1 MKTMDTQPHND
12 PIIVGLDIGTTK
24 IVAMVGR
31 LNEHGKLEILGYGK
45 ADSIGVQ
52 RGVVTHIPQ
61 TTDAI
66 LKAVQE
72 AERVSGVEIKSV
84 ITGIAGQHIRSYQH
98 RGILTRP
105 NPDEEITQKDIDTL
119 IENMYRLAMPP
130 GEEII
135 HVLPQEYVVDT
146 TQGVYNPIGML
157 GSQIEANFHI
167 VTGHVSAARNIS
179 RCITNAGLTQAQLI
193 LEPIASAEAVLHPDE
208 KEAGV
213 ALIDIGGGTTD
224 IAIFHESRIRHT
236 AVIPLGG
243 NIITEDIRAGCNII
257 RDYAERLKVQH
268 GSALALEN
276 LSNKVVTIPGLHGRP
291 PREISLRTLA
301 GIIQARMEEILEY
314 VMFEIKQSGFENK
327 LSMGM
332 VLTGGGALL
341 KNIRQ
346 LAEYVTGMEVRIGSP
361 REHLA
366 NSPFNDK
373 VANPVFATSIGLV
386 MMGLEEVV
394 GRQKLMAQE
403 QSQLRRHEPPATHSH
418 KQGGRFFEI
427 LRGIGREFFGSD
439 EPQS

>member
-1 MKTMDTQPHND
+1 MET
-12 PIIVGLDIGTTK
+12 IVGLDIGTTK
-24 IVAMVGR
+24 IVAIVGR
-31 LNEHGKLEILGYGK
+31 LNEHGKVEILGYGK

-66 LKAVQE
+66 IKAVQE
-72 AERVSGVEIKSV
+72 AERTSGVEIRSV

-105 NPDEEITQKDIDTL
+105 NPDEEITARDIDTL
-119 IENMYRLAMPP
+119 IDNMYRLAMPP

-135 HVLPQEYVVDT
+135 HVLPQEYTVDT
-146 TQGVYNPIGML
+146 TQGVLNPIGML

-167 VTGHVSAARNIS
+167 VTGNITAAKNIS
-179 RCITNAGLTQAQLI
+179 RCVHNAGLQNPKLI
-193 LEPIASAEAVLHPDE
+193 LEPIASAEAVLHPEE

-224 IAIFHESRIRHT
+224 LAIFHESRIRHT

-257 RDYAERLKVQH
+257 RNYAERLKVQH
-268 GSALALEN
+268 GSALALDN
-276 LSNKVVTIPGLHGRP
+276 LANKIVVIPGIQGRP
-291 PREISLRTLA
+291 PKEISLRSLA

-314 VMFEIKQSGFENK
+314 VMYEIKQSGFAQN
-327 LSMGM
+327 LTMGI

-346 LAEYVTGMEVRIGSP
+346 LTEYVTGMDVRIGTP
-361 REHLA
+361 HEHLG
-366 NSPFNDK
+366 NGPFNEDI
-373 VANPVFATSIGLV
+373 ANPIYATSIGLV
-386 MMGLEEVV
+386 MIGLQELAEQKESV
-394 GRQKLMAQE
+394 GITQTQNQQREM
-403 QSQLRRHEPPATHSH
+403 PAGHSTR
-418 KQGGRFFEI
+418 KGGRFLQI
-427 LRGIGREFFGSD
+427 LKDFGKEFFNSD
-439 EPQS
+439 ENQDY

>member
-1 MKTMDTQPHND
+1 MET
-12 PIIVGLDIGTTK
+12 IVGLDIGTTK
-24 IVAMVGR
+24 IVAIVGR
-31 LNEHGKLEILGYGK
+31 LNEHGKVEILGYGK

-66 LKAVQE
+66 IKAVQE
-72 AERVSGVEIKSV
+72 AERTSGVEIRSV

-105 NPDEEITQKDIDTL
+105 NPDEEITARDIDTL
-119 IENMYRLAMPP
+119 IDNMYRLAMPP

-135 HVLPQEYVVDT
+135 HVLPQEYTVDT
-146 TQGVYNPIGML
+146 TQGVLNPIGML

-167 VTGHVSAARNIS
+167 VTGNITAAKNIS
-179 RCITNAGLTQAQLI
+179 RCVHNAGLQNPKLI
-193 LEPIASAEAVLHPDE
+193 LEPIASAEAVLHPEE

-224 IAIFHESRIRHT
+224 LAIFHESRIRHT

-257 RDYAERLKVQH
+257 RNYAERLKVQH
-268 GSALALEN
+268 GSALALDN
-276 LSNKVVTIPGLHGRP
+276 LANKIVVIPGIQGRP
-291 PREISLRTLA
+291 PKEISLRSLA

-314 VMFEIKQSGFENK
+314 VMYEIKQSGFAQN
-327 LSMGM
+327 LTMGI

-346 LAEYVTGMEVRIGSP
+346 LTEYVTGMDVRIGTP
-361 REHLA
+361 HEHLG
-366 NSPFNDK
+366 NGPFNEDI
-373 VANPVFATSIGLV
+373 ANPIFATSIGLV
-386 MMGLEEVV
+386 MIGLQELAEQKESV
-394 GRQKLMAQE
+394 GITQTQNQQREM
-403 QSQLRRHEPPATHSH
+403 PAGHSTR
-418 KQGGRFFEI
+418 KGGRFLQI
-427 LRGIGREFFGSD
+427 LKDFGKEFFNSD
-439 EPQS
+439 ENQDY

>member
-1 MKTMDTQPHND
+1 MET
-12 PIIVGLDIGTTK
+12 IVGLDIGTTK
-24 IVAMVGR
+24 IVAIVGR
-31 LNEHGKLEILGYGK
+31 LNEHGKVEILGYGK

-66 LKAVQE
+66 IKAVQE
-72 AERVSGVEIKSV
+72 AERTSGVEIRSV

-105 NPDEEITQKDIDTL
+105 NPDEEITARDIDTL
-119 IENMYRLAMPP
+119 IDNMYRLAMPP

-135 HVLPQEYVVDT
+135 HVLPQEYTVDT
-146 TQGVYNPIGML
+146 TQGVLNPIGML

-167 VTGHVSAARNIS
+167 VTGNITAAKNIS
-179 RCITNAGLTQAQLI
+179 RCVHNAGLQNPKLI
-193 LEPIASAEAVLHPDE
+193 LEPIASAEAVLHPEE

-224 IAIFHESRIRHT
+224 LAIFHESRIRHT

-257 RDYAERLKVQH
+257 RNYAERLKVQH
-268 GSALALEN
+268 GSALALDN
-276 LSNKVVTIPGLHGRP
+276 LANKIVVIPGIQGRP
-291 PREISLRTLA
+291 PKEISLRSLA

-314 VMFEIKQSGFENK
+314 VMYEIKQSGFAQN
-327 LSMGM
+327 LTMGI

-346 LAEYVTGMEVRIGSP
+346 LTEYVTGMDVRIGTP
-361 REHLA
+361 HEHLG
-366 NSPFNDK
+366 NGPFNEDI
-373 VANPVFATSIGLV
+373 ANPIFATSIGLV
-386 MMGLEEVV
+386 MIGLQELAEQKESV
-394 GRQKLMAQE
+394 GITQTQNQKREM
-403 QSQLRRHEPPATHSH
+403 PAGHSTR
-418 KQGGRFFEI
+418 KGGRFLQI
-427 LRGIGREFFGSD
+427 LKDFGKEFFNSD
-439 EPQS
+439 ENQDY